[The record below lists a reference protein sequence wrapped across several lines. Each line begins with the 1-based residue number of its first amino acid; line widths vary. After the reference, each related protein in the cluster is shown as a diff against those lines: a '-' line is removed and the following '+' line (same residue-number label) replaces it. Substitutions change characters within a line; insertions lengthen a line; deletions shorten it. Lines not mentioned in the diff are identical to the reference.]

1 MCGTKTGRRAGTL
14 LQSCKQ
20 VRADCRQGADSRRPH
35 KHTTKNGPSRLSR
48 LRSTTHTP
56 CVAAKD
62 CMCGAAWPG
71 CFGALEHKQDD
82 TDTTN
87 TTTRHEL
94 YTPQQSTHHNKR
106 QPALSCDPR
115 HHVPDTLGSTVC
127 CGVRTQDDWH
137 GHPSG
142 QLMPT
147 NHIQKTPCPSRKR
160 AGLLPAP
167 GVQQF
172 GNTAIAQTSAL
183 LIDGQEL
190 GGAVGLHQTIYPNQA
205 SVHTSHWMHTNPATC
220 RALPQ
225 ECGSIIQ
232 CARGLHPRP
241 TATSHAKSHPS
252 TQLPR

>member
-1 MCGTKTGRRAGTL
+1 MCGTETGRRAGTL

-56 CVAAKD
+56 CVAAKH
-62 CMCGAAWPG
+62 AACVVLPG
-71 CFGALEHKQDD
+71 LAVLGLWS
-82 TDTTN
+82 TN
-87 TTTRHEL
+87 KTTTTTQTQQHGMNCITHSSRHTTTKGNL
-94 YTPQQSTHHNKR
+94 RCHVTPNTMSQIRWGAQCAVACVHGMTGMATPQGS
-106 QPALSCDPR
+106 SCPQITSKTR
-115 HHVPDTLGSTVC
+115 PVPTE
-127 CGVRTQDDWH
+127 
-137 GHPSG
+137 
-142 QLMPT
+142 
-147 NHIQKTPCPSRKR
+147 KEKR

-205 SVHTSHWMHTNPATC
+205 SIHTSHRMH
-220 RALPQ
+220 Q
-225 ECGSIIQ
+225 
-232 CARGLHPRP
+232 
-241 TATSHAKSHPS
+241 PS
-252 TQLPR
+252 RL